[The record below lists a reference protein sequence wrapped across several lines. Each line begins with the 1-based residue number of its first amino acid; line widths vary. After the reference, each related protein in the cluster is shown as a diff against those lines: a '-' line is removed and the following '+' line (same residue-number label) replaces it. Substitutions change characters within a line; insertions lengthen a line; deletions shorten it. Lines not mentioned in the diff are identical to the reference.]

1 MGAIA
6 RPHHLP
12 LRLLPGAFIL
22 NSGLGKRNPDPDT
35 AAHLH
40 AEAARAY
47 PVIKDMDPQSFA
59 RMLSTSEIALGA
71 ALLAPFVPGAVAGA
85 ALTGFSAALLG
96 LYFTDP
102 EARQSDGIRP
112 SGKGIA
118 LAKDSWLLA
127 IGLALVAEDFC
138 GKRGVHGPR
147 RGLRRRRC

>member
-1 MGAIA
+1 MGTNA

-35 AAHLH
+35 AAHVH

-47 PVIKDMDPQSFA
+47 PFLKDMDPQTFV
-59 RMLSTSEIALGA
+59 RLLSTGEIAVGA

-85 ALTGFSAALLG
+85 ALTGFSASLLG

-102 EARQSDGIRP
+102 EARESDGIRP

-127 IGLALVAEDFC
+127 IGLALIAEDLC
-138 GKRGVHGPR
+138 GRRGARRPR
-147 RGLRRRRC
+147 RGLRRRG